1 MNGHI
6 DAIVSAIKTWAFGA
20 AAITTVLAFMPF
32 AATMIFLSPFY
43 DLSPIKVNLIL
54 CSEKDGTENEN
65 DNQGE
70 EDDEE
75 GDEEDAEEEN
85 DDEGE
90 EEDDEESVSI
100 KADSEVSVEVN
111 EYTHRPDLKER
122 REIYLREVEE
132 DAEEARKNGST
143 DKAQQLEDVARILRT
158 LWDIP
163 KRVEK
168 ADTTPLRE
176 AAPLPEDDRIQFVL
190 GTGQTGRTYTAESI
204 VDEEST
210 EKDKSD

>member
-70 EDDEE
+70 DDDDEGEDGNDE
-75 GDEEDAEEEN
+75 GNEEEHI
-85 DDEGE
+85 GE

-100 KADSEVSVEVN
+100 EADSEVSVEVN

-122 REIYLREVEE
+122 RDVYLREVEE

-168 ADTTPLRE
+168 PDTTPLRE
-176 AAPLPEDDRIQFVL
+176 APPLPES
-190 GTGQTGRTYTAESI
+190 ES
-204 VDEEST
+204 